1 MRVLLDEC
9 LPKMLKQE
17 FQKYRVST
25 VPEMGWAGK
34 TNGELIRLA
43 KEKFDIFITIDQNL
57 QYQQNLK
64 DADMSIILLHVKNNR
79 PETFKPFIPKI
90 KDAFETIGQHQFI
103 HIKT

>member
-9 LPKMLKQE
+9 LPKTLKQE

-25 VPEMGWAGK
+25 VPEMGWVGK

-43 KEKFDIFITIDQNL
+43 KEKFDVFITIDQNL

-64 DADMSIILLHVKNNR
+64 ESEMAIILLHVKNNR
-79 PETFKPFIPKI
+79 SETFNPLISKI
-90 KDAFETIGQHQFI
+90 KDALNIIGKRQFV

>member
-9 LPKMLKQE
+9 LPKTLKQE
-17 FQKYRVST
+17 FQKYQVFT

-43 KEKFDIFITIDQNL
+43 KEKFDVFITIDQNL

-64 DADMSIILLHVKNNR
+64 ESEMTIILLRVKNNR
-79 PETFKPFIPKI
+79 SETFKPLVSKI
-90 KDAFETIGQHQFI
+90 KDALKTVDHGRFI
-103 HIKT
+103 YIKA